1 MTTGKHDITT
11 TIETNHNN
19 NAGFVPPSARRKIRT
34 RTIQRRMHHR
44 QNLILGTFVVAITFL
59 FIALSVLNNNSSVDY
74 YQNKIDPNK
83 KRNLNNNHHKNTEN
97 AVDLPTRKNAGGGR
111 IEEDTVVVVDRN
123 KNLRGGDEER
133 NIWVSQDSQPFN
145 ERGLAEIAQH
155 LVMVA
160 GHSVTVSGHLKDAG
174 SDEKDWFL
182 LSYQKG
188 QGLPQA
194 IHAHIAAGIAEA
206 QKDPNSLL
214 VFSGG
219 ETRAAS
225 GPQTEAQAYYHV
237 ADAMDLWPTDD
248 GSSVRARTI
257 TEEFATDS
265 FENLMFS
272 IARFRE
278 VTGDYPKKITVV
290 SFSFKRRRF
299 ETLHV
304 PALRWPA
311 DRFVYVGVDPPAS
324 TGFDLQR
331 STEGESKNA
340 AAPFEQDPYGCHSA
354 VLQEKRKGRNPFKR
368 TPPYG
373 LSCPEMKD
381 LLTFCGP
388 ELVPI
393 DQTPWGND
401 F

>member
-1 MTTGKHDITT
+1 MFVGSSTRRNTSLIHSKTGRNNVTTMASNDSSRN
-11 TIETNHNN
+11 TNT
-19 NAGFVPPSARRKIRT
+19 GFGPTSPTRKVRT
-34 RTIQRRMHHR
+34 RATQRQIKRR
-44 QNLILGTFVVAITFL
+44 QNNILGTIIVVITLTFVAIG
-59 FIALSVLNNNSSVDY
+59 IINNSNVDY
-74 YQNKIDPNK
+74 YH
-83 KRNLNNNHHKNTEN
+83 KRMIRAETETKDN
-97 AVDLPTRKNAGGGR
+97 ENG
-111 IEEDTVVVVDRN
+111 RN
-123 KNLRGGDEER
+123 KNLREGDEER
-133 NIWVSQDSQPFN
+133 DIWVSQESQPFDKN
-145 ERGLAEIAQH
+145 GLASKAEH

-194 IHAHIAAGIAEA
+194 IQAHIVAGIEEA
-206 QKDPNSLL
+206 RKDPKALL
-214 VFSGG
+214 IFSGG
-219 ETRAAS
+219 ETRAVS

-237 ADAMDLWPTDD
+237 ADAMKLWPS
-248 GSSVRARTI
+248 GNESSVRARTT

-278 VTGDYPKKITVV
+278 VTGKYPQKITVV

-299 ETLHV
+299 ETLHA
-304 PALRWPA
+304 PALRWPS

-324 TGFDLQR
+324 TGFDLAR

-340 AAPFEQDPYGCHSA
+340 ATPFETDPYGCHSE

-373 LSCPEMKD
+373 LSCPEMKA
-381 LLTFCGP
+381 LLGFCGP
-388 ELVPI
+388 QMISDDQVP
-393 DQTPWGND
+393 WANRS
-401 F
+401 

>member
-1 MTTGKHDITT
+1 MLSTASSRRNKPSSTRTT
-11 TIETNHNN
+11 TAVGDNRRHETTTTK
-19 NAGFVPPSARRKIRT
+19 RKLRT
-34 RTIQRRMHHR
+34 RAMKRKVYLR
-44 QNLILGTFVVAITFL
+44 QNFLVGMFVVAIAFSLITIGL
-59 FIALSVLNNNSSVDY
+59 LRSYISNLDN
-74 YQNKIDPNK
+74 YQNTD
-83 KRNLNNNHHKNTEN
+83 LN
-97 AVDLPTRKNAGGGR
+97 VDKS
-111 IEEDTVVVVDRN
+111 
-123 KNLRGGDEER
+123 LRGGDEER
-133 NIWVSQDSQPFN
+133 SIWVSEKSQPFN
-145 ERGLAEIAQH
+145 EHGVAVKAQH

-174 SDEKDWFL
+174 IDENDWFL

-194 IHAHIAAGIAEA
+194 IHAHISAGIEEA
-206 QKDPNSLL
+206 RKDPESLL
-214 VFSGG
+214 IFSGG
-219 ETRAAS
+219 ETRAVS

-237 ADAMDLWPTDD
+237 ADAMNLWPSDE
-248 GSSVRARTI
+248 GASVRARTT

-278 VTGDYPKKITVV
+278 VTGNYPKKITVV
-290 SFSFKRRRF
+290 SFSFKQRRF
-299 ETLHV
+299 ETLHA

-311 DRFVYVGVDPPAS
+311 DRFAYVGVDPPSS
-324 TGFDLQR
+324 TGFDLKR

-340 AAPFEQDPYGCHSA
+340 AAPFERDPYGCHSE
-354 VLQEKRKGRNPFKR
+354 VLQEKRKGRNPFHR

-381 LLTFCGP
+381 LLSFCGP
-388 ELVPI
+388 ELVPVDRI
-393 DQTPWGND
+393 PWGNG